1 MKKTQTLYIVSRPA
15 AWVAGGIEVALSV
28 YEPDCDDGRGLLG
41 SIEVEYDVP
50 DRESAV
56 LACVDS
62 LQKQKEVISAE
73 AVAKKTAID
82 AQIQSLLAIEHSEVA

>member
-1 MKKTQTLYIVSRPA
+1 MEKKTVKLYQVCYPGEFA
-15 AWVAGGIEVALSV
+15 EGGIYNTIWTFPPEDSAIWVV
-28 YEPDCDDGRGLLG
+28 KEID
-41 SIEVEYDVP
+41 IEIEIP